1 MSEATE
7 ATEAAQTP
15 SALNQASD
23 AATDGPAAIPK
34 TPEAAESP
42 APADAADTPET
53 SETPDRTL
61 RLTSTGTALGLS
73 SIACVILA
81 YAFGYPAFAALG
93 SAGLVILLCVIPL
106 TARNAPVE
114 LSREVYPLR
123 VARGETAVGLLT
135 VRNQSPT
142 WGQRLSAQERVG
154 HREIPVRIGQLPPHA
169 AVEVRYELPT
179 ARRGVIDVGPLR
191 WDRTDPLGLVRRR
204 SALPGTAV
212 LHVHPA
218 VHRFPLGTAAQN
230 AQGEQARTDLALE
243 GSITF
248 HTLREYVPGDDLRR
262 IHWRASA
269 HRGELMVRQNIDV
282 TPPKATIVLITDAA
296 LYPNP
301 DDFEHAVDVA
311 ASAAV
316 GAVRA
321 GQAVSLWTT
330 GGLRL
335 SANGAPE
342 ESMLFLDRLAGV
354 ALLSAKPA
362 KSGDRTGE
370 GLRGTLE
377 RLEHAERGGVLI
389 VVGGHPQ
396 PAEIGALTKIA
407 GRFGLAALTR
417 ITAAEDQRSGPGR
430 SAAGLSVIDA
440 PTAAEICDRWERLAQ
455 AAARGGVR

>member
-1 MSEATE
+1 M
-7 ATEAAQTP
+7 
-15 SALNQASD
+15 SD
-23 AATDGPAAIPK
+23 AADGATNGANATDTAE
-34 TPEAAESP
+34 TP
-42 APADAADTPET
+42 DDTPDLPDAPPPPE
-53 SETPDRTL
+53 SDRTL

-73 SIACVILA
+73 SLAGVVLA

-93 SAGLVILLCVIPL
+93 TAGLVILLCVIPL
-106 TARNAPVE
+106 TARDAPVE
-114 LSREVYPLR
+114 LHREVYPLR

-142 WGQRLSAQERVG
+142 WGQRLSARERVG
-154 HREIPVRIGQLPPHA
+154 SREIPVRIGQLPPHA

-179 ARRGVIDVGPLR
+179 ARRGVIDVGPLH

-204 SALPGTAV
+204 SALPGKAV

-296 LYPNP
+296 LYANP

-311 ASAAV
+311 ASAAI

-335 SANGAPE
+335 SANGSPE

-354 ALLSAKPA
+354 TLLSPKSTRPA
-362 KSGDRTGE
+362 KAAKSTGRTGE
-370 GLRGTLE
+370 GLADTLE
-377 RLEHAERGGVLI
+377 HLEHAERGGVLI

-396 PAEIGALTKIA
+396 PGEIGTLTRIA

-417 ITAAEDQRSGPGR
+417 ISTPESQGPGSGSISGSGSGTAR
-430 SAAGLSVIDA
+430 SAAGLSIIDA

-455 AAARGGVR
+455 AAARGVVR

>member
-1 MSEATE
+1 M
-7 ATEAAQTP
+7 
-15 SALNQASD
+15 
-23 AATDGPAAIPK
+23 
-34 TPEAAESP
+34 
-42 APADAADTPET
+42 
-53 SETPDRTL
+53 
-61 RLTSTGTALGLS
+61 
-73 SIACVILA
+73 
-81 YAFGYPAFAALG
+81 
-93 SAGLVILLCVIPL
+93 IPL
-106 TARNAPVE
+106 TARNAPLE
-114 LSREVYPLR
+114 LNREVYPLR
-123 VARGETAVGLLT
+123 VARGEIAVGLLT

-154 HREIPVRIGQLPPHA
+154 RREIPVRIGQLPPHA

-179 ARRGVIDVGPLR
+179 SRRGVIDVGPLR

-212 LHVHPA
+212 LYVHPA

-296 LYPNP
+296 LYANH

-342 ESMLFLDRLAGV
+342 ESMLFLDRLAAV
-354 ALLSAKPA
+354 TPLSAK
-362 KSGDRTGE
+362 SGNRTGE
-370 GLRGTLE
+370 GLRATLE

-396 PAEIGALTKIA
+396 PGEIGALTRIA
-407 GRFGLAALTR
+407 GRFGLAALAR
-417 ITAAEDQRSGPGR
+417 IGASDGQGAGSGRGG
-430 SAAGLSVIDA
+430 AGLSIIDA

-455 AAARGGVR
+455 AAARGGVARRAPAGPGEA